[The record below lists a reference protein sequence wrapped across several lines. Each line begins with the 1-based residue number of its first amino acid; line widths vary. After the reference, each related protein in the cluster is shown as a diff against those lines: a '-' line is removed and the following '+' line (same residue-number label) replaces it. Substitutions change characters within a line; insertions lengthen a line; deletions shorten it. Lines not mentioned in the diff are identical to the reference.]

1 MKIALLCEKYTPDIG
16 GLAISAERLAR
27 LLTSA
32 GHDVH
37 VFAPVPSAAIQ
48 TSTYLPPSATRAF
61 RVDGIS
67 VTRFGARKRVDDTL
81 VDWFEI
87 LVREHE
93 RGAFDVLQ
101 GYFLAQAGFVAAYAG
116 AYLNVPSVVS
126 IRGNDIERAAFDP
139 ARFSHV
145 MYALQRAN
153 AVTTN
158 ARALARKASAFVP
171 NREIVI
177 IPNGVDTEHFKPLP
191 RNTAL
196 FESLN
201 LSGER
206 RADVGDYVI
215 GFAGELREKKGLGTI
230 LTAYAQVLEKYPAT
244 LMILGDVR
252 AGEDREKVE
261 DFRRSHP
268 MAQIVVTGFVAHRYL
283 PEYYSL
289 IDVFVQ
295 PSVRD
300 GLPNALLEAL
310 ACERAVIGTPVG
322 GIVDVIADCQNGRLV
337 PANDAAALAAII
349 DELLRDEDAR
359 RSLGK
364 AGRQTIATHFRL
376 QAELDGNLAI
386 YRQLGLPV

>member
-1 MKIALLCEKYTPDIG
+1 MKIALLSEKYTPDIG
-16 GLAISAERLAR
+16 GLAISTERLAR
-27 LLTSA
+27 MLARA

-37 VFAPVPSAAIQ
+37 VFAPTPSTAIQ
-48 TSTYLPPSATRAF
+48 ESARLPASATRTF
-61 RVDGIS
+61 HVDGVS

-93 RGAFDVLQ
+93 RESFDVLH
-101 GYFLAQAGFVAAYAG
+101 GYFLAQAGFVATYAG

-126 IRGNDIERAAFDP
+126 IRGNDIERAVFDP
-139 ARFSHV
+139 GRFSHI
-145 MYALQRAN
+145 MYTLQRAN

-158 ARALARKASAFVP
+158 APALARKAGALAP
-171 NREIVI
+171 HREIAI
-177 IPNGVDTEHFKPLP
+177 IPNGVDTEQFKPLP

-196 FESLN
+196 SESLN
-201 LSGER
+201 LSGKKRLE
-206 RADVGDYVI
+206 GSGYVI
-215 GFAGELREKKGLGTI
+215 GFAGELREKKGLGTL
-230 LTAYAQVLEKYPAT
+230 LTAYAQVLERYPAT
-244 LMILGDVR
+244 LLILGDIR
-252 AGEDREKVE
+252 AGEDRQTVE
-261 DFRRSHP
+261 DFKRSHP
-268 MAQIVVTGFVAHRYL
+268 MAQIVVTGFVSHRYL
-283 PEYYSL
+283 PQYYSL
-289 IDVFVQ
+289 MDVFVQ

-322 GIVDVIADCQNGRLV
+322 GIVDVIVDCQNGRLV
-337 PANDAAALAAII
+337 PANDAQALAAMIE
-349 DELLRDEDAR
+349 ELLQDEDAR
-359 RSLGK
+359 KSLGK